1 MNKIVSKSY
10 YKVLFNSVTII
21 FILPDELEIENVLLI
36 FLKLYRRKI
45 KRMFIDGWT
54 NNVL

>member
-36 FLKLYRRKI
+36 FFEIVQEENKK
-45 KRMFIDGWT
+45 
-54 NNVL
+54 NVY